1 MEIIPKKP
9 IDKVGLWVY
18 SSLHSNPTELVGN
31 KKGDNAM
38 KRSIVNN
45 VMCMMMCGLE
55 VVDKNTA

>member
-1 MEIIPKKP
+1 M
-9 IDKVGLWVY
+9 Y

-31 KKGDNAM
+31 EKGDNAM
-38 KRSIVNN
+38 KRSVVNN